1 MNNFSRYLVIGV
13 SILAAGALMYVF
25 SDIVM
30 YVLIS
35 WVLSMLG
42 QPLMNFFQKYI
53 KIGKFKAGPNLS
65 AMFTLITFFVVIT
78 ALVMLFVPLIIQQAS
93 NLASVD
99 YPAIAEAL
107 EEPIGQANAWLV
119 EHGVDPE
126 TADIDKGLREAFSN
140 VFKPGLVANTLS
152 SALGAAGSIFFAI
165 FSIVFITFFFLKE
178 RGLFDEFV
186 LAILPD
192 KYDKQVKEVFDD
204 SSYLLSRYFGGILTQ
219 MTIITLYMWIA
230 LSIFGVKNALL
241 IGLFAA
247 IINVI
252 PYIGPL
258 LGALFGVFITIS
270 SNLDLE
276 FYNEMLPLLITVI
289 VIFASMQLLDNV
301 VLIPFIFSNSVLA
314 HPLEIFLVILMGSQL
329 YGIVGMVLA
338 IPTYTVIRVIAKE
351 FLNKFKIVQKL
362 TGKMKEVVD

>member
-1 MNNFSRYLVIGV
+1 MKNFSRYFVIAL
-13 SILAAGALMYVF
+13 SIIAVIVLTYIF
-25 SDIVM
+25 SNIVM

-35 WVLSMLG
+35 WVLAMLG
-42 QPLMNFFQKYI
+42 QPLMKLFQKI
-53 KIGKFKAGPNLS
+53 KIGKFKVGPNMGAIL
-65 AMFTLITFFVVIT
+65 TLTSFFVIIS
-78 ALVMLFVPLIIQQAS
+78 LLFSLFVPLIIQQAS
-93 NLASVD
+93 NLAEVD
-99 YPAIAEAL
+99 YAAVATAL
-107 EEPIGQANAWLV
+107 EEPIGQANEWLI
-119 EHGVDPE
+119 EHGVDPK
-126 TADIDKGLREAFSN
+126 TADIDKGLQDAFGN
-140 VFKPGLVANTLS
+140 IFQPGMVANFLS
-152 SALGAAGSIFFAI
+152 STLGAAGSIFFAI

-186 LAILPD
+186 LALVPD

-204 SSYLLSRYFGGILTQ
+204 SSYLLSRYFRGILTQ
-219 MTIITLYMWIA
+219 ITIITLYMWIM
-230 LSIFGVKNALL
+230 LSIFGIQNALL

-276 FYNEMLPLLITVI
+276 FYNEMLPLILTV
-289 VIFASMQLLDNV
+289 VAIFASMQLIDNV
-301 VLIPFIFSNSVLA
+301 LLVPFIFSNSVLA
-314 HPLEIFLVILMGSQL
+314 HPLEVFLVILMGAQL
-329 YGIVGMVLA
+329 FGIVGMVLA
-338 IPTYTVIRVIAKE
+338 LPTYTVIRVIAKE